1 MAAGL
6 AAGLAAAV
14 REAGTVAVGLAAA
27 PERGEDVG
35 AAMREAKGSGLGG
48 GSGEGPGGAG
58 DGEGREGSGRT
69 HPGGRGHDNLYLL
82 KKLTRGTWQ
91 PRSSIHLMTAGLF

>member
-6 AAGLAAAV
+6 AAVV
-14 REAGTVAVGLAAA
+14 REAVTVAVGLAAA

-58 DGEGREGSGRT
+58 DGEGREGSGLT
-69 HPGGRGHDNLYLL
+69 HPGGRGHDNFYLL